1 MISIDL
7 LLNEWIYITILIRL
21 TQKISIRIRC
31 VARFCITRVG
41 SIGCIISSVVI
52 QSKKI
57 IWPFYH
63 HGLLLRELRQSAS
76 NKRSHAMRIV
86 SISQWIHEPT
96 TNIKDSYICTVHGSW
111 WHDSHSFWPMWSPL
125 KKWASVCTFAP
136 YGTVLGCIIA
146 KSTGG
151 KCYGDALPPWC
162 YYGRSCDWCS
172 THHPNMKSRARFAA
186 FWWWVAFENGTNQCD
201 TNVIPIF
208 PFWYACM
215 QLFHN
220 ELIISV

>member
-111 WHDSHSFWPMWSPL
+111 WHDSQSFWPMWSPL

-151 KCYGDALPPWC
+151 KCYGDALPPWWTLMWLMQ
-162 YYGRSCDWCS
+162 YSPSKHEIKSPLRRVLMVSRIREWYKPGR
-172 THHPNMKSRARFAA
+172 H
-186 FWWWVAFENGTNQCD
+186 QCD
-201 TNVIPIF
+201 SDLPLLICLHAIIP
-208 PFWYACM
+208 
-215 QLFHN
+215 
-220 ELIISV
+220 